1 MCIGS
6 DNMREKIKQFLSNE
20 YIIKIGY
27 YLLILLMI
35 LSKILNMK
43 LSNMDEIWNF
53 SNAKNII
60 DGLIPYRDFSIIVT
74 PLSQYLN
81 SIFLRLNPTLI
92 TFRIIYF
99 LYYIV
104 IVILLDKIL
113 DKLNIKKYLKYLFI
127 LFFTMML
134 VSICFLDY
142 NFIQFIIVIL
152 LIYLHLKNNE
162 YRNNIINIII
172 PFLSG
177 LAILNKQSTG
187 MVICIINILL
197 LSLNKYYFK
206 NNIKKNIFFKQIYL
220 TILPILLFILYLL
233 VFNITYDF
241 YDFAIVGLTT
251 FSNNYI
257 DLSLLIYFSLLIIFI
272 TFLLFIYKRDNN
284 YFILYFYTIASLST
298 IIPIVDTVHALFA
311 ILLSLLCI
319 LYYINDKVKNISNIY
334 VWLIFPLLL
343 IIIVNNINTYI
354 HSSKI
359 EYGIYKNIVVDDS
372 LKNALTEVDNYIINN
387 NKQVLILDY
396 TSTLYNLNMGKYNKY
411 FDLFM
416 NGNFGVSGIKEMKKI
431 IDKDNQIILIN
442 NENINWQVPTE
453 IIEYVKDNYNY
464 CGRVNIFAA
473 YCN

>member
-1 MCIGS
+1 
-6 DNMREKIKQFLSNE
+6 
-20 YIIKIGY
+20 
-27 YLLILLMI
+27 
-35 LSKILNMK
+35 
-43 LSNMDEIWNF
+43 
-53 SNAKNII
+53 
-60 DGLIPYRDFSIIVT
+60 
-74 PLSQYLN
+74 
-81 SIFLRLNPTLI
+81 
-92 TFRIIYF
+92 
-99 LYYIV
+99 
-104 IVILLDKIL
+104 
-113 DKLNIKKYLKYLFI
+113 
-127 LFFTMML
+127 
-134 VSICFLDY
+134 
-142 NFIQFIIVIL
+142 
-152 LIYLHLKNNE
+152 
-162 YRNNIINIII
+162 
-172 PFLSG
+172 
-177 LAILNKQSTG
+177 

-257 DLSLLIYFSLLIIFI
+257 DLSLLIYLSLLIIFI

-453 IIEYVKDNYNY
+453 IIEYAKDNYNY